1 MVFNNN
7 DLETF
12 LSLILTVFIAHSY
25 GIQSLILTVLV
36 LGQREFSTGSV
47 EALREL
53 WGSLR

>member
-7 DLETF
+7 GLETF

-25 GIQSLILTVLV
+25 GIQSLILTVLG
-36 LGQREFSTGSV
+36 LEKREFSTGNV